1 MKLTT
6 IILTTL
12 LFFSCTTKNDLAP
25 TGTTEAYVPVYA
37 SAVNIKQVS
46 VEQPR
51 PIQQAG
57 KIYAY
62 GTYIFQND
70 VNTGIHIIDNS
81 NRNNPQKVAFIS
93 LPLSSEIAVKGNYLY
108 ANNYTDIVVFDI
120 TNPANPKLV
129 KRLGNVFPEAN
140 QQYPPVSN
148 VAFQCPDASKGIIV
162 NWVLQTIKTPN
173 CRR

>member
-1 MKLTT
+1 MKITAITLT
-6 IILTTL
+6 IL

-25 TGTTEAYVPVYA
+25 TGTTEAYVPIYA
-37 SAVNIKQVS
+37 SAVNIKQIS
-46 VEQPR
+46 VEQSR

-62 GTYIFQND
+62 GNYIFQND
-70 VNTGIHIIDNS
+70 VNTGIHIIDNT

-93 LPLSSEIAVKGNYLY
+93 LPLSTEIAVKGNFLY

-129 KRLGNVFPEAN
+129 KRLSNVFPEAN

-148 VAFQCPDASKGIIV
+148 AAFECPDPSKGIIV
-162 NWVLQTIKTPN
+162 NWELQTIKTPN